1 MSPLMMSWFLTCIR
15 NANAG
20 PLVKKP
26 APLLKCPS
34 PWSRTINF
42 FLSHFFS
49 LIHHIW
55 FLAVTCPDI
64 NSIAVE
70 HGRWRLTYEIQYH
83 YNAQLMLICDP
94 GYYYTGQ
101 RVIKCQANGKWSIG
115 EPMPT
120 CKSKSCEAQELHWD
134 RHLHVVPC
142 RGWVSLHHPVGV
154 QALLLAC
161 KHTPALATLGSI

>member
-1 MSPLMMSWFLTCIR
+1 M
-15 NANAG
+15 
-20 PLVKKP
+20 
-26 APLLKCPS
+26 
-34 PWSRTINF
+34 PWSLTPINV
-42 FLSHFFS
+42 FLSHFFF
-49 LIHHIW
+49 LTHCIW

-120 CKSKSCEAQELHWD
+120 CKSKSSEARE
-134 RHLHVVPC
+134 PC
-142 RGWVSLHHPVGV
+142 RGRPASRDVLQGIGFLVSIWWVCKLCCWNANAPQPWPLS
-154 QALLLAC
+154 AASESAAAELLWQKRVFMQGRGHL
-161 KHTPALATLGSI
+161 LI